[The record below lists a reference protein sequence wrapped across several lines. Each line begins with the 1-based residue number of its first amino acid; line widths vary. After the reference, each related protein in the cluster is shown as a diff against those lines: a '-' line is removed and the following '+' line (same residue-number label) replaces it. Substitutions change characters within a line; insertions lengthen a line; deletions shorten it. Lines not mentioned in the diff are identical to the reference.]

1 MHPAVSTC
9 KRREMSETASGAL
22 IPKAVYRFT
31 RTSKIRYF
39 RAERTRSGIEFL
51 YPISVNGSRIVDT
64 SRGGRDYVILYL
76 LTKWGRLAA
85 GGYWLN
91 PRKIFEKAYVT
102 DATPED
108 LELVAERV
116 EDLPDA
122 HIQLDDVLNR
132 ADVEVDMEVWGNA
145 LD

>member
-1 MHPAVSTC
+1 MG
-9 KRREMSETASGAL
+9 ETTRGAL
-22 IPKAVYRFT
+22 IPKAVYRFAP
-31 RTSKIRYF
+31 TSSIRYY

-64 SRGGRDYVILYL
+64 SRDGRDYVVLYL

-102 DATPED
+102 TATPAD
-108 LELVAERV
+108 LVLVAESL
-116 EDLPDA
+116 EELPDA
-122 HIQLDDVLNR
+122 HMLLDDVLNR
-132 ADVEVDMEVWGNA
+132 AEVEVDLEVWGSA
-145 LD
+145 LE

>member
-1 MHPAVSTC
+1 M
-9 KRREMSETASGAL
+9 EETSQAAL
-22 IPKAVYRFT
+22 IPKAVYRFA
-31 RTSKIRYF
+31 RTPNIRYF
-39 RAERTRSGIEFL
+39 RAERTRSGIDFL

-64 SRGGRDYVILYL
+64 SNDGRDYVILYL
-76 LTKWGRLAA
+76 LTKWGKLAA

-102 DATPED
+102 DATLAD
-108 LELVAERV
+108 LVLVAEKI

-122 HIQLDDVLNR
+122 HLILDDVLNR
-132 ADVEVDMEVWGNA
+132 AEVEVDMDVWGSA

>member
-1 MHPAVSTC
+1 M
-9 KRREMSETASGAL
+9 EEASQGGL
-22 IPKAVYRFT
+22 IQNAIYRFA

-51 YPISVNGSRIVDT
+51 YPINVSGSRIVDT
-64 SRGGRDYVILYL
+64 SSSGRDYVILYL
-76 LTKWGRLAA
+76 LTKWGKLAA

-102 DATPED
+102 DATLAD
-108 LELVAERV
+108 LILVAERI

-122 HIQLDDVLNR
+122 HLLLDDVLNR
-132 ADVEVDMEVWGNA
+132 ADVEVDLEVWGGA

>member
-1 MHPAVSTC
+1 M
-9 KRREMSETASGAL
+9 KEASQAAL
-22 IPKAVYRFT
+22 IPKAVYRFA
-31 RTSKIRYF
+31 RTPNIRYY
-39 RAERTRSGIEFL
+39 RAERTRSGIDFL

-64 SRGGRDYVILYL
+64 SNGGRDYVILYL
-76 LTKWGRLAA
+76 LTKWGKLAA

-102 DATPED
+102 DATLAD
-108 LELVAERV
+108 LVLVAEKI

-122 HIQLDDVLNR
+122 HLILDDVLNR
-132 ADVEVDMEVWGNA
+132 SEIEVDMDVWGSA

>member
-1 MHPAVSTC
+1 M
-9 KRREMSETASGAL
+9 EEASRSGL
-22 IPKAVYRFT
+22 IPKAIYRFA

-51 YPISVNGSRIVDT
+51 YPISVSGSRIVDT
-64 SRGGRDYVILYL
+64 SNSGRDYVILYL

-102 DATPED
+102 DATLSD
-108 LELVAERV
+108 LILVAERYRRPARRPPS
-116 EDLPDA
+116 L
-122 HIQLDDVLNR
+122 
-132 ADVEVDMEVWGNA
+132 G
-145 LD
+145 

>member
-1 MHPAVSTC
+1 M
-9 KRREMSETASGAL
+9 EEASQGGL
-22 IPKAVYRFT
+22 IQKAIYRFA

-51 YPISVNGSRIVDT
+51 YPISVSGSRIVDT
-64 SRGGRDYVILYL
+64 SSSGRDYVILYL
-76 LTKWGRLAA
+76 LTKWGKLAA
-85 GGYWLN
+85 GGYWLK

-102 DATPED
+102 DATLAD
-108 LELVAERV
+108 LILVAERI

-122 HIQLDDVLNR
+122 HLLLDDVLNR
-132 ADVEVDMEVWGNA
+132 ADVEVDMEVWGGA